1 MSETAPRERYT
12 VTLTGTHWESLLTQ
26 GRLRA
31 WVEARQMGMSVAD
44 CDRIADAAVAGVR
57 ETIETWARQETT
69 PERPV
74 SSEEQSA

>member
-1 MSETAPRERYT
+1 MSERCTVSLTTA
-12 VTLTGTHWESLLTQ
+12 HWECLLTR
-26 GRLRA
+26 GRLWA

-57 ETIETWARQETT
+57 EMIEEWAQQQTA

-74 SSEEQSA
+74 SSEEKAG

>member
-1 MSETAPRERYT
+1 MSQFAPRERYT
-12 VTLTGTHWESLLTQ
+12 VSLTSTHWDSLLTQ

-57 ETIETWARQETT
+57 ETIEEWARQQTA
-69 PERPV
+69 PQRPV
-74 SSEEQSA
+74 SSEEQSG

>member
-1 MSETAPRERYT
+1 MSQSAQRERYT
-12 VTLTGTHWESLLTQ
+12 VSLTSTHWESLLTQ

-31 WVEARQMGMSVAD
+31 WVEARQMGMSVED

-57 ETIETWARQETT
+57 ETIETWAQQQTA

-74 SSEEQSA
+74 SSKEASG